1 MTCSRRCRRLN
12 HHHHYHREERAR
24 ERERRRVFLSFFLS
38 FGMNT
43 CRSLSLPSSL
53 TKRLSSFS
61 FFYPAK
67 KLKNEPTKESTF
79 SLKKFHHILFSRT
92 KKNRAFVHTHASNE
106 PTRDDYDFGRVV
118 GETGGRCI
126 FLLDSSSI
134 SRDRR
139 SRRDALRAK

>member
-1 MTCSRRCRRLN
+1 
-12 HHHHYHREERAR
+12 
-24 ERERRRVFLSFFLS
+24 
-38 FGMNT
+38 MNT

-92 KKNRAFVHTHASNE
+92 KKSALLYTHASNE
-106 PTRDDYDFGRVV
+106 PTRDDRLWTSRRGNGRALH
-118 GETGGRCI
+118 
-126 FLLDSSSI
+126 FFYSI
-134 SRDRR
+134 RRR
-139 SRRDALRAK
+139 SLAIVDREETLFEQ